1 MALTLSR
8 SSLRMTYHYLHP
20 STSPHELKHASQY
33 QICIAVNGRL
43 ISLGVLALIGKECA
57 LANRMQW
64 LSEIAAGLESDTTT
78 VIIQIRAADSVREG

>member
-1 MALTLSR
+1 
-8 SSLRMTYHYLHP
+8 
-20 STSPHELKHASQY
+20 
-33 QICIAVNGRL
+33 L
-43 ISLGVLALIGKECA
+43 ISHGVLALIGKECA